1 MLEHETKAVVLA
13 KEIIGE
19 ADAQVSLYTELL
31 GKIDLTARGL
41 KKITAKLSHHLEP
54 INLVNVSIVTV
65 NHKHL
70 TSALA
75 IKNFPNLRQH
85 PLALSVA
92 IRNLKILNESV
103 SSPEPDKMLWL
114 ETISFLEGLEELS
127 VTKKDNLILGRSLY
141 FLSRLARALGVLPDS
156 LSDLKE
162 KYSAKAKTTLQE
174 LLSDKDFKEIVETVF
189 NNNIYNEV
197 EPILKKIIIQA
208 QG

>member
-1 MLEHETKAVVLA
+1 MLEHETQAIVLA

-19 ADAQVSLYTELL
+19 TDAQVALYTELL

-54 INLVNVSIVTV
+54 VNMVNVSIVTV

-75 IKNFPNLRQH
+75 IKTFWNLRQH
-85 PLALSVA
+85 PLALSLA
-92 IRNLKILNESV
+92 LRNLKILDESLV
-103 SSPEPDKMLWL
+103 SPEPDKTLWK
-114 ETISFLEGLEELS
+114 EIISFLENLEELS
-127 VTKKDNLILGRSLY
+127 VLKKDNLILGCSLY
-141 FLSRLARALGVLPDS
+141 FLSRLARSLGVLPDS

-162 KYSAKAKTTLQE
+162 KYSPKTKITLQE
-174 LLSDKDFKEIVETVF
+174 LLSNKEFKEIEESIF

-208 QG
+208 QS

>member
-19 ADAQVSLYTELL
+19 ADAQLSLYTELL

-75 IKNFPNLRQH
+75 VSNFPNLRQH
-85 PLALSVA
+85 SLALSIA
-92 IRNLKILNESV
+92 LRNLKILNESA

-156 LSDLKE
+156 ISDIKE
-162 KYSAKAKTTLQE
+162 KYSPKAKITLQG
-174 LLSDKDFKEIVETVF
+174 LLSNKDFKEIEETAF
-189 NNNIYNEV
+189 NNDIYNEV
-197 EPILKKIIIQA
+197 EPILKSLILQA
-208 QG
+208 RS

>member
-19 ADAQVSLYTELL
+19 ADAQVALYTELL
-31 GKIDLTARGL
+31 GKIDLTAKGL

-75 IKNFPNLRQH
+75 INNFPNLRRH
-85 PLALSVA
+85 PLALSIA
-92 IRNLKILNESV
+92 IRNLKILNESI

-114 ETISFLEGLEELS
+114 EIISFLEDLEELS
-127 VTKKDNLILGRSLY
+127 VTKKDNLMLGRSLY

-156 LSDLKE
+156 ISDLKE
-162 KYSAKAKTTLQE
+162 KYSAKAKITLQE
-174 LLSDKDFKEIVETVF
+174 LLSNKNFKKIEESIF

-208 QG
+208 QS